1 MGPDQ
6 RRSSR
11 RLAIQM
17 IVVGVIAS
25 AMGIALGLAIDWFPT
40 QASTQAPKIDDLYDV
55 MIIASVPVFVLV
67 QVVVLFSVWKF
78 RMRPG
83 EELKDGPPIHGNTRL
98 EVIWTAIPAII
109 IVGLCSYAY
118 AVLRDIEKKPA
129 NEIKVGVTGRQFAWS
144 FTYPP
149 DLTGGKAVNATQL
162 YLPKGRSVEF
172 QIRAKDVIHDFW
184 VPAFRLKVDAVPGI
198 TTKYRVTPSRVGTYP
213 GVCAELCG
221 PGHSTMRVPV
231 HVIEPD
237 AFQRWLE
244 RQVAVAAAGGGGG
257 QASTTGGSS

>member
-1 MGPDQ
+1 
-6 RRSSR
+6 
-11 RLAIQM
+11 M

-40 QASTQAPKIDDLYDV
+40 QASSQAPKIDDLYDV
-55 MIIASVPVFVLV
+55 MIIASVPVFVLFH
-67 QVVVLFSVWKF
+67 VVVLFSVWKF

-118 AVLRDIEKKPA
+118 AVLRDIEEKPA
-129 NEIKVGVTGRQFAWS
+129 NEIKVGVTGRQFAWY

-149 DLTGGKAVNATQL
+149 ELTGGKPLNTDVL
-162 YLPKGRSVEF
+162 YLPKDRSVEF
-172 QIRAKDVIHDFW
+172 QIRAKDVIHDWW
-184 VPAFRLKVDAVPGI
+184 VPAFRLKIDAVPGI

-221 PGHSTMRVPV
+221 AGHSTMRVPV
-231 HVIEPD
+231 HVVEPD
-237 AFQRWLE
+237 AFEQWL
-244 RQVAVAAAGGGGG
+244 RKQVSTAAAGGGG
-257 QASTTGGSS
+257 QASATGGSS